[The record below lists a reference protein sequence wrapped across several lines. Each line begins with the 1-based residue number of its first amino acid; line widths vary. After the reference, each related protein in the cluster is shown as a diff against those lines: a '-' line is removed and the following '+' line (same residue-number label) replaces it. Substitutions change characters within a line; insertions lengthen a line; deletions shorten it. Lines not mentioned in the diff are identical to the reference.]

1 MAKNKLEKALE
12 VIKNASFGDSKVDKV
27 NSELRELIS
36 QKTDGFK
43 NATNISDVK
52 VDMTDIIKQQGYTI
66 ADYKRV
72 IGDVNRS
79 EEDVVLALADR
90 CNNSGDSDSDD
101 DLELL
106 MEMEAEAVAVAL
118 ALSKSKLKL
127 KK

>member
-1 MAKNKLEKALE
+1 MAKNNLEKALE
-12 VIKNASFGDSKVDKV
+12 VIKNASFGNSKVDKV

-36 QKTDGFK
+36 QKTNGFK

-90 CNNSGDSDSDD
+90 CNNSGDSE
-101 DLELL
+101 DLSEEDIMEL
-106 MEMEAEAVAVAL
+106 EMMAMAQEQEQEAIRL
-118 ALSKSKLKL
+118 RT

>member
-1 MAKNKLEKALE
+1 MAKNNLEKALE

-36 QKTDGFK
+36 QKTNGFK
-43 NATNISDVK
+43 DATNISDVK

-90 CNNSGDSDSDD
+90 CNNSGDSE
-101 DLELL
+101 DLSEEDIMEL
-106 MEMEAEAVAVAL
+106 EMMAMAQEQEQEAIRL
-118 ALSKSKLKL
+118 RT

>member
-1 MAKNKLEKALE
+1 MAKNNLEKALE
-12 VIKNASFGDSKVDKV
+12 VIKNASFGNSKVDKV

-36 QKTDGFK
+36 QKTNGFK
-43 NATNISDVK
+43 DATNISDVK

-90 CNNSGDSDSDD
+90 CNNSGDSE
-101 DLELL
+101 DLSEEDIMEL
-106 MEMEAEAVAVAL
+106 EMMAMAQEQEQEAIRL
-118 ALSKSKLKL
+118 RT